1 MAQDEVDFMITE
13 YERISTAYFGLQNQV
28 NDWFKSYLTIIGFP
42 LTIFIAIL
50 RLVPEKN
57 EVTITSLPEL
67 IAGLLII
74 VALLGLFIT
83 ISIVSMRMEMI
94 MYARTINLI
103 RRYFACNDEKLLK
116 HLVLPKT
123 DTKPGFYEK
132 KDSLNWQ
139 IFIIAIIDGTL
150 LTTAIINLTNIKYFY
165 CIIIGIVFLAFHWV
179 VYWLLGKS
187 RTKKWNIIHQE
198 DIGKSNY

>member
-1 MAQDEVDFMITE
+1 MVQDEARFMITE

-50 RLVPEKN
+50 RLVSDQD
-57 EVTITSLPEL
+57 EVSITSLPDL

-94 MYARTINLI
+94 MYARTINLL
-103 RRYFACNDEKLLK
+103 RRYFAVNNESLQKYLA
-116 HLVLPKT
+116 LPKT
-123 DTKPGFYEK
+123 DTKPGFYEN

-139 IFIIAIIDGTL
+139 IIIIAVIDGAL
-150 LTTAIINLTNIKYFY
+150 LTTAIVNLTGIKIFY
-165 CIIIGIVFLAFHWV
+165 CVFIGFVFLAFHWIS
-179 VYWLLGKS
+179 YRILANS
-187 RTKKWNIIHQE
+187 RTKKWNIIQKD
-198 DIGKSNY
+198 DIGISNY